1 MDRLPIVDIDQHYYE
16 PVDCC
21 TRHLE
26 SRYADQAVH
35 VELDENGRPE
45 WRIGDRPLDIERHPR
60 HVTIAPGEL
69 ERSLSA
75 RDRGER
81 YVSNLID
88 GTAPEY
94 TDRDVRL
101 KLLDEWGIEAA
112 VLFPSSGLGFDAQIS
127 HLPDAACA
135 AARAFNRWIEEDWG
149 FNHQNRIFAA
159 PFISLQRVDA
169 AVAELER
176 VLALGARLVQV
187 RLGPVNGQSPAH
199 PDFDRFW
206 ARVNE
211 ARVPVALHI
220 TASGYEVALSE
231 LWGENAH
238 NDHDVRSGFQWYVSF
253 ATRPAMDTFAAL
265 VFHNLFGRFPDLR
278 ILSVENGSKW
288 VPTLLDEMDAAY
300 RFVAGIDDGRWIG
313 GMITEHPSVLFRR
326 HVWVA
331 PFLDTGHEAKLDE
344 LISTMGASHVV
355 FGSDWPH
362 GEGRLTPRHFD
373 TELAP
378 VAPSDLPLV
387 LRDNTAGLLGLGGA
401 SKSS

>member
-1 MDRLPIVDIDQHYYE
+1 MVPMERLPILDVDQHYYE

-35 VELDENGRPE
+35 VAVGEDGRPE

-75 RDRGER
+75 RDRGEQH
-81 YVSNLID
+81 VHQLID

-94 TDRDVRL
+94 TNRDARL
-101 KLLDEWGIEAA
+101 KLLDEWDIEAA
-112 VLFPSSGLGFDAQIS
+112 VLFPSSGLAFDAQMS
-127 HLPDAACA
+127 GLPEAACA
-135 AARAFNRWIEEDWG
+135 AARAFNRWMEEDWG
-149 FNHQNRIFAA
+149 FDYQGRLFAA
-159 PFISLQRVDA
+159 PFVSLQGVDQ
-169 AVAELER
+169 AVAELDR
-176 VLALGARLVQV
+176 VLALGARIIQV
-187 RLGPVNGQSPAH
+187 RLGPVNGRSPAH
-199 PDFDRFW
+199 PDFDPFW

-220 TASGYEVALSE
+220 TASGYELAMSE
-231 LWGENAH
+231 LWGENPH
-238 NDHDVRSGFQWYVSF
+238 NDHDVRTGFQWYLFF

-278 ILSVENGSKW
+278 VLSVENGSRW
-288 VPTLLDEMDAAY
+288 VGMLLDEMDAAY
-300 RFVAGIDDGRWIG
+300 RFVAGIDDGRWLG
-313 GMITEHPSVLFRR
+313 GPVKERPSELFKR

-331 PFLDTGHEAKLDE
+331 PFLDTGHEARLDD
-344 LISTMGASHVV
+344 LISIMGADHVL

-362 GEGRLTPRHFD
+362 GEGRDTPRHFD
-373 TELAP
+373 AELAP
-378 VAPSDLPLV
+378 VTSDDLPLV
-387 LRDNTAGLLGLGGA
+387 LHDNTARLLGI
-401 SKSS
+401 S

>member
-1 MDRLPIVDIDQHYYE
+1 MDRLPIIDMDQHYYE

-26 SRYADQAVH
+26 SRYANQAVH
-35 VELDENGRPE
+35 VAVGEDGRPE
-45 WRIGDRPLDIERHPR
+45 WRIGDRTLDIERHPR

-75 RDRGER
+75 RDRGEKH
-81 YVSNLID
+81 VSNLID

-94 TDRDVRL
+94 TDREVRL
-101 KLLDEWGIEAA
+101 QLLDEWGVEAA
-112 VLFPSSGLGFDAQIS
+112 VMFPSSGLGFDAQIS

-149 FNHQNRIFAA
+149 FDYKGRIYAA

-176 VLALGARLVQV
+176 VMALGARVVQV
-187 RLGPVNGQSPAH
+187 RLGPVNGKSPAH
-199 PDFDRFW
+199 PDFDPFW

-211 ARVPVALHI
+211 AGIPVALHI
-220 TASGYEVALSE
+220 TLSGYEIALSE
-231 LWGENAH
+231 LWGENPR
-238 NDHDVRSGFQWYVSF
+238 NDHDKRSGFQWYAFF

-265 VFHNLFGRFPDLR
+265 VFHNLFGRFSNLR

-288 VPTLLDEMDAAY
+288 VGTLLDEMDAAY
-300 RFVAGIDDGRWIG
+300 RFVAGIDDSRWIG
-313 GMITEHPSVLFRR
+313 GMIDEHPSALFKR

-331 PFLDTGHEAKLDE
+331 PFLDVGHEAKLDE
-344 LISTMGASHVV
+344 LISTMGPDHVV

-362 GEGRLTPRHFD
+362 GEGRVTPRHFD
-373 TELAP
+373 AELAP
-378 VAPSDLPLV
+378 VGSADLPLV
-387 LRDNTAGLLGLGGA
+387 LRGNTARLLGID
-401 SKSS
+401 S